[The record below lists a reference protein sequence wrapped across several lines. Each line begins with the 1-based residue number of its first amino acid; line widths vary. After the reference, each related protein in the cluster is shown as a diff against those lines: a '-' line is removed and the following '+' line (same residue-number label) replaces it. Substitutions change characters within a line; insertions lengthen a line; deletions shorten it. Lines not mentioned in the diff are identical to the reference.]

1 MKNNTMK
8 KIQNAWT
15 AYGEMLMRAD
25 RA

>member
-25 RA
+25 LA

>member
-8 KIQNAWT
+8 KIQNAWI